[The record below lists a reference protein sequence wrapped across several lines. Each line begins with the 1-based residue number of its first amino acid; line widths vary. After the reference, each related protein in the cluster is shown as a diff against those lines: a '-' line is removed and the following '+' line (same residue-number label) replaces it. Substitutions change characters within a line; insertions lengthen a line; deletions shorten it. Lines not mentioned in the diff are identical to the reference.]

1 MSTKLTGNFGRYIV
15 EGEIGRGSMGVVYLA
30 RDPKIGRL
38 VAIKTISLLCEDYAE
53 ERQHRDRFILEARAA
68 GKLSHPGIVTIFD
81 IGEEVETPYI
91 VMEYVS
97 GQALST
103 MMWQGSKKL
112 SLPMS
117 LRIIQQTAEAL
128 DYAHSRGVVHRDI
141 KPQNILISEEGNPKI
156 TDFGIAKFTRAH
168 LTVPGQ
174 VLGSPAYIAPEQLN
188 GELVD
193 GRSDLFSLG
202 VILYTLL
209 AGYRPFQGNSAMT
222 VCFKVVNHNP
232 PPVTAFDTELP
243 PQLAAIVSRAI
254 AKNPAERYQTGR
266 EMAAVIG
273 QLLLNNDAADR
284 SPDNWTRGFS
294 PDQLL
299 ANSKTADHRP
309 AVLRSGKW
317 ARGWSAVSRKTVV
330 LGIGLVLGISSLIYG
345 YMRSRYASATAHKAV
360 SQWLPEAQP
369 ILQQTSAPPVS
380 VPLKPDARVQIDIQ
394 HQFAK
399 AHASVWLDNK
409 LVYSRDL
416 YSAAKP
422 RLLVFRRRSH
432 AHVSEMVQLP
442 AGKHRMR
449 VRLQSVSDAFDET
462 KAFPAI
468 LKPNSE
474 STLRIDVNKK
484 NKQLQIELKNL

>member
-1 MSTKLTGNFGRYIV
+1 MSTKLTGNFGRYVV

-53 ERQHRDRFILEARAA
+53 ERQYRDSFILEARAA

-112 SLPMS
+112 SLPIS

-128 DYAHSRGVVHRDI
+128 DYAHSQGVVHRDI

-156 TDFGIAKFTRAH
+156 TDFGIAKFARAH

-188 GELVD
+188 GEAVD

-222 VCFKVVNHNP
+222 S
-232 PPVTAFDTELP
+232 A
-243 PQLAAIVSRAI
+243 
-254 AKNPAERYQTGR
+254 
-266 EMAAVIG
+266 
-273 QLLLNNDAADR
+273 
-284 SPDNWTRGFS
+284 
-294 PDQLL
+294 
-299 ANSKTADHRP
+299 SK
-309 AVLRSGKW
+309 S
-317 ARGWSAVSRKTVV
+317 
-330 LGIGLVLGISSLIYG
+330 
-345 YMRSRYASATAHKAV
+345 
-360 SQWLPEAQP
+360 
-369 ILQQTSAPPVS
+369 
-380 VPLKPDARVQIDIQ
+380 
-394 HQFAK
+394 
-399 AHASVWLDNK
+399 
-409 LVYSRDL
+409 
-416 YSAAKP
+416 
-422 RLLVFRRRSH
+422 
-432 AHVSEMVQLP
+432 
-442 AGKHRMR
+442 
-449 VRLQSVSDAFDET
+449 
-462 KAFPAI
+462 
-468 LKPNSE
+468 
-474 STLRIDVNKK
+474 
-484 NKQLQIELKNL
+484 

>member
-53 ERQHRDRFILEARAA
+53 ERQYRDRFILEARAA

-188 GELVD
+188 GEAVD

-222 VCFKVVNHNP
+222 VCFKVANHNP
-232 PPVTAFDTELP
+232 PSVTAFDTELP
-243 PQLAAIVSRAI
+243 PQLDAIVSRAI

-266 EMAAVIG
+266 EMAAVIA

-299 ANSKTADHRP
+299 ANSKTAE
-309 AVLRSGKW
+309 LW
-317 ARGWSAVSRKTVV
+317 FVS
-330 LGIGLVLGISSLIYG
+330 SSN
-345 YMRSRYASATAHKAV
+345 
-360 SQWLPEAQP
+360 
-369 ILQQTSAPPVS
+369 
-380 VPLKPDARVQIDIQ
+380 
-394 HQFAK
+394 FAG
-399 AHASVWLDNK
+399 S
-409 LVYSRDL
+409 YSREANSQ
-416 YSAAKP
+416 SAFSSGL
-422 RLLVFRRRSH
+422 RLELMLSLLLVDR
-432 AHVSEMVQLP
+432 A
-442 AGKHRMR
+442 
-449 VRLQSVSDAFDET
+449 
-462 KAFPAI
+462 
-468 LKPNSE
+468 
-474 STLRIDVNKK
+474 
-484 NKQLQIELKNL
+484 

>member
-53 ERQHRDRFILEARAA
+53 ERQYRDRFILEARAA
-68 GKLSHPGIVTIFD
+68 GTLSHPGIVTIFD
-81 IGEEVETPYI
+81 IGEEGETPYI

-103 MMWQGSKKL
+103 MMWQGSKKR

-174 VLGSPAYIAPEQLN
+174 VLGSPAYIAPEQL
-188 GELVD
+188 
-193 GRSDLFSLG
+193 
-202 VILYTLL
+202 
-209 AGYRPFQGNSAMT
+209 
-222 VCFKVVNHNP
+222 
-232 PPVTAFDTELP
+232 
-243 PQLAAIVSRAI
+243 
-254 AKNPAERYQTGR
+254 
-266 EMAAVIG
+266 
-273 QLLLNNDAADR
+273 
-284 SPDNWTRGFS
+284 
-294 PDQLL
+294 L
-299 ANSKTADHRP
+299 ANSKTADDRP
-309 AVLRSGKW
+309 AVLRGGKW

-369 ILQQTSAPPVS
+369 ILQETSAPPAS
-380 VPLKPDARVQIDIQ
+380 VPLKPDARVQIDIE

-484 NKQLQIELKNL
+484 K